1 MRLKKEMI
9 EYISRSVTTNII
21 KKDYVRPIVNEKE
34 ISAEIA
40 HVITEDLMVENRLN
54 EEVKEILRRY
64 SDDIDKGNVDYR
76 SVFQMVKKKL
86 VRERG
91 LIL

>member
-9 EYISRSVTTNII
+9 EYISRSVTTTII

-54 EEVKEILRRY
+54 EEVKEILRKY
-64 SDDIDKGNVDYR
+64 GDDIDKENVDYR
-76 SVFQMVKKKL
+76 SMFQMVKKKL